1 MQENIVKTYKISWL
15 TFILTFT
22 IAFIFISD
30 WLQETHILSLPSGT
44 RHVFI
49 FIIFILNF
57 ILFGVKIKL
66 PIYYKL
72 SFLFFTLYI
81 IFSFYFSIAPVF
93 NYILGYFFST
103 FFVFLFILGSNTKTS
118 RNTITKLLLYL
129 LIFVLLMSV
138 YPFIQGLVFKTT
150 LRSHFGIFRELGA
163 FGAAL
168 NIASIASLALYI
180 IKSEKKYLYCAI
192 FLSLI
197 VMMTI
202 LKKSMI
208 SSFIIWLIFLF
219 FQTKSILRLKL
230 LFGLFIGLTLVFILV
245 GNDLIGNISENKEYL
260 DGVGAEGHVRLG
272 MYLASFN
279 IASDNFPL
287 GSGLGTFASLASI
300 TNWYSNIYYQYGVAY
315 IGANS
320 PQDVAAQN
328 HTLLDT
334 FWPHIL
340 GELGF
345 LGTIFYLILW
355 FYPLIT
361 SFKIYLKA
369 NNTQIKGIAFFV
381 FLTFLVM
388 TWEGFTLYT
397 PEIPAFV
404 LIHSGIGG
412 LCFYHLHRIKVN
424 YL

>member
-1 MQENIVKTYKISWL
+1 
-15 TFILTFT
+15 
-22 IAFIFISD
+22 
-30 WLQETHILSLPSGT
+30 
-44 RHVFI
+44 
-49 FIIFILNF
+49 
-57 ILFGVKIKL
+57 
-66 PIYYKL
+66 
-72 SFLFFTLYI
+72 
-81 IFSFYFSIAPVF
+81 
-93 NYILGYFFST
+93 
-103 FFVFLFILGSNTKTS
+103 
-118 RNTITKLLLYL
+118 
-129 LIFVLLMSV
+129 MSV

-230 LFGLFIGLTLVFILV
+230 VFGLFIGLTLVFILV